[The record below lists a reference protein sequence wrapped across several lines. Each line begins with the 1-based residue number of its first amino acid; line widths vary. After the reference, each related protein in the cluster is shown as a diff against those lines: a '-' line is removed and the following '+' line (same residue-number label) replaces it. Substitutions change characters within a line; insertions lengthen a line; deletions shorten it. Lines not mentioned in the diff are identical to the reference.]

1 MIGSDL
7 LHDKIGR
14 IYVCSRLLRTTLELY
29 SRAVCTLK
37 PYFTK

>member
-29 SRAVCTLK
+29 SMHVH
-37 PYFTK
+37 PYFTNYS